1 MWKNSN
7 IMHCLL
13 ECIMENHLAV
23 SQKVKVSVQPSSFTP
38 SNLPQRN
45 TTTCLSKTC
54 TWMFLVAFFIIT
66 KKWNN
71 LNVHQLVNEFLKCGV
86 FCIHTMEYYLA
97 IKRNELLIHAATV
110 MNLKNMVSKRSLMQK
125 ITWCLIP
132 FVWSIQKRLV
142 HTKQIDSC
150 LELGV
155 ELSISSR

>member
-7 IMHCLL
+7 TMHCLL

-23 SQKVKVSVQPSSFTP
+23 SQKVKVSVQPGSFTP
-38 SNLPQRN
+38 SNLPQRK
-45 TTTCLSKTC
+45 TTICLSKRC
-54 TWMFLVAFFIIT
+54 TWMFLVAFFIKT

-71 LNVHQLVNEFLKCGV
+71 LSVHQLVGEFLKCGV

-97 IKRNELLIHAATV
+97 IRRNEPLIHAATR
-110 MNLKNMVSKRSLMQK
+110 MNLKNMVSKGSLMQE

-132 FVWSIQKRLV
+132 FVWSVQKRLV
-142 HTKQIDSC
+142 HTKQTAGC